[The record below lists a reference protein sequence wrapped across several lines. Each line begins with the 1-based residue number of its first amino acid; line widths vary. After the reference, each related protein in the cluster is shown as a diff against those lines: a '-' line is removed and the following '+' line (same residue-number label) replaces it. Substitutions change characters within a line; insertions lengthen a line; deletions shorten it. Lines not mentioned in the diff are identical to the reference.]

1 MSEPNPPKTLSE
13 QLLFQLQWMGVMGM
27 AGREEEQDKAYV
39 KAQEIAQ
46 QLIDA
51 GA

>member
-1 MSEPNPPKTLSE
+1 MSEPNPPKTLAE
-13 QLLFQLQWMGVMGM
+13 QLLFQLQWIGIMGM
-27 AGREEEQDKAYV
+27 AGREDMRDDAYV

-46 QLIDA
+46 KLIDA